1 MVMAQYLSKYLFDK
15 YEDESIFATYQCGF
29 PVSTSMNPES
39 VSSVV
44 DAANIMLTILRII
57 FNYIRDTFEK
67 RANLPEEA
75 VHNLGTGYM

>member
-1 MVMAQYLSKYLFDK
+1 
-15 YEDESIFATYQCGF
+15 
-29 PVSTSMNPES
+29 MNPES